1 MAGMNTPATA
11 QPVALITGGGRGV
24 GRATAQQFAARGYH
38 VVVCARTVNQIQETA
53 RSISAQGGS
62 VLGIRCDV
70 SKAGDVGALFDSTL
84 EHFGRVDVLINA
96 AATLVKQP
104 FAQMK
109 IETWDRVMDVNLRG
123 AVLCCRRA
131 FDIMIPQG
139 GGVII
144 NISSLSGFPNV
155 EKFPGLSAYN
165 VSKYAV
171 AGLSEI
177 LAVEGQ
183 PYNIRVL
190 TVSPGA
196 VDTEMLRQAA
206 PDLKPGMTPDD
217 LARILFFLAS
227 DDARHLT
234 GVNIPIF
241 SNA

>member
-1 MAGMNTPATA
+1 MNTPGTLP
-11 QPVALITGGGRGV
+11 PVALITGGGRGI
-24 GRATAQQFAARGYH
+24 GRATAQHFAAQGYH
-38 VVVCARTVNQIQETA
+38 VVICARTASQLQETA
-53 RSISAQGGS
+53 RSISEQGGS
-62 VLGIRCDV
+62 VLGMRCDV
-70 SKAGDVGALFDSTL
+70 SSPSDVGALFDTIAQR
-84 EHFGRVDVLINA
+84 FGRLDVLINA
-96 AATLVKQP
+96 AAMLVRQP
-104 FAQMK
+104 FAEMTIK
-109 IETWDRVMDVNLRG
+109 TWDMVMATNLRG

-183 PYNIRVL
+183 PHHIRVL
-190 TVSPGA
+190 AVSPGA
-196 VDTEMLRQAA
+196 VDTEMLRQAGH
-206 PDLKPGMTPDD
+206 DLKAGMTPED
-217 LARILFFLAS
+217 LAKILFFLAS
-227 DDARHLT
+227 DDARHLN

>member
-1 MAGMNTPATA
+1 MNTPRTP

-24 GRATAQQFAARGYH
+24 GRATARHFAAQGYH
-38 VVVCARTVNQIQETA
+38 VVICARTTSQIQATA
-53 RSISAQGGS
+53 RSISDQGGS
-62 VLGIRCDV
+62 VLGMRCDV
-70 SKAGDVGALFDSTL
+70 SSPSDVGALFDATL
-84 EHFGRVDVLINA
+84 ERFGRLDVLINA
-96 AATLVKQP
+96 AAILVRQP
-104 FAQMK
+104 FAEMSIK
-109 IETWDRVMDVNLRG
+109 TWDTVMATNLRG

-183 PYNIRVL
+183 PYHIRVL
-190 TVSPGA
+190 AVSPGA
-196 VDTEMLRQAA
+196 VDTDMLRQAGH
-206 PDLKPGMTPDD
+206 DLKPGMTPEE
-217 LARILFFLAS
+217 LAKILFFLAS
-227 DDARHLT
+227 DDASPLT

-241 SNA
+241 SNG

>member
-1 MAGMNTPATA
+1 MSTSAST
-11 QPVALITGGGRGV
+11 QPVALITGAGRGI
-24 GRATAQQFAARGYH
+24 GRATAQHFATHGYH
-38 VVVCARTVNQIQETA
+38 VVICARTVSQIQETA
-53 RSISAQGGS
+53 QSIIALGGS
-62 VLGIRCDV
+62 VLGMRCDV
-70 SKAGDVGALFDSTL
+70 SSASDVGALFASTM

-96 AATLVKQP
+96 AAILVKQP
-104 FAQMK
+104 FAEMTIK
-109 IETWDRVMDVNLRG
+109 TWDKIMEVNLRG

-165 VSKYAV
+165 VSKYAL

-206 PDLKPGMTPDD
+206 PHLKPRMTPDD

-227 DDARHLT
+227 DDASHLS

>member
-1 MAGMNTPATA
+1 MNISEKTY
-11 QPVALITGGGRGV
+11 PVALITGAGRGI
-24 GRATAQQFAARGYH
+24 GRAAAQHFAANGYH
-38 VVVCARTVNQIQETA
+38 VVICARTVSQIQETA
-53 RSISAQGGS
+53 QSISARGGS
-62 VLGIRCDV
+62 VLGLRCDV
-70 SKAGDVGALFDSTL
+70 SKAGDVGALFESAL
-84 EHFGRVDVLINA
+84 ERLGRIDVVINA
-96 AATLVKQP
+96 AAILIKQP
-104 FAQMK
+104 FAQMRM
-109 IETWDRVMDVNLRG
+109 EDWDKVMAVNLRG

-131 FDIMIPQG
+131 FDVMIPGG

-165 VSKYAV
+165 VSKYAL

-206 PDLKPGMTPDD
+206 PDLKPGMTPEE

-227 DDARHLT
+227 DDARHLS